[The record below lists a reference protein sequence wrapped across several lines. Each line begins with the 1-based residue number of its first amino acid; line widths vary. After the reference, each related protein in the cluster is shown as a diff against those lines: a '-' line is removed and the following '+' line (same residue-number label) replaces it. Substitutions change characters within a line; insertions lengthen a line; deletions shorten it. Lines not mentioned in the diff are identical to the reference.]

1 MCLFNN
7 PPLQAGAYS
16 LIVSAEKPSL
26 ISSKR
31 IRKIKKW
38 DETVVLYC
46 QFYSSQKNGEYGRN
60 GTLQKVFIP
69 EFRKAESKNL
79 I

>member
-1 MCLFNN
+1 M
-7 PPLQAGAYS
+7 
-16 LIVSAEKPSL
+16 
-26 ISSKR
+26 
-31 IRKIKKW
+31 KKW

-69 EFRKAESKNL
+69 EFRKSESKNL